1 MSDSIYRENI
11 IFHYRNPENR
21 GKIPGAT
28 AHSREFNPLC
38 GDDVEIWLKI
48 SGGEVTDAKFEGR
61 GCAISQAS
69 ASMLAEEIKHN
80 SVKYAQSI
88 TKEKIFELLGVELSP
103 ARIKCAL
110 LSLEA
115 LRSALRTMN

>member
-1 MSDSIYRENI
+1 
-11 IFHYRNPENR
+11 
-21 GKIPGAT
+21 
-28 AHSREFNPLC
+28 
-38 GDDVEIWLKI
+38 
-48 SGGEVTDAKFEGR
+48 
-61 GCAISQAS
+61 
-69 ASMLAEEIKHN
+69 MLAEEIKHN